1 MSKRRANMIRSV
13 SSGLLAGSLLLIPS
27 ATTNAGKH
35 WVHRGCTKP
44 DCICGIPDQDYQY
57 QPRSASITAVSRTA
71 VLVKRSTLVAEQTIN
86 QAEELLQNRGP
97 EPIPTPETMATAR
110 QQWPTRPEAGAPRT
124 LDAISHRGPIE
135 ELPAPPPSRYFYES
149 LPDGTLRRVPN
160 LLMSP
165 SPQLEGHRPA
175 RLIHVYQ
182 LYDPKLDIDFC
193 SISRVVLQMHN
204 NGQWVLSL
212 RADQHQRELVEQ
224 GYQPR
229 LYVKRNQF
237 VIRLRGYGN
246 FAELPTAA
254 AIQSGKPELVDLP
267 EIKFWVQNGEPRFL
281 RTTGHDDRIR
291 QYFELLDRVE
301 LEFFYR

>member
-1 MSKRRANMIRSV
+1 MSKPRAKMIRSV
-13 SSGLLAGSLLLIPS
+13 SSGLLAGSLFLVPS
-27 ATTNAGKH
+27 GTASAGKY
-35 WVHRGCTKP
+35 WVHHGCTKP
-44 DCICGIPDQDYQY
+44 ECICGIPDQDYQY
-57 QPRSASITAVSRTA
+57 QPRSASVTAVSRTA
-71 VLVKRSTLVAEQTIN
+71 VLVKRSTIVAEQAITL
-86 QAEELLQNRGP
+86 AEEVLENRGP
-97 EPIPTPETMATAR
+97 EAILAPEAMAGIR
-110 QQWPTRPEAGAPRT
+110 QQWPAKDETHAPRT
-124 LDAISHRGPIE
+124 LDTTSHRGPIE
-135 ELPAPPPSRYFYES
+135 ELPVPPPARYFYES
-149 LPDGTLRRVPN
+149 LPDGSLRRVPN
-160 LLMSP
+160 LLVSP
-165 SPQLEGHRPA
+165 SPQLESSRSA

-193 SISRVVLQMHN
+193 SISRVALQMHN

-237 VIRLRGYGN
+237 VIRLRAYGN

-291 QYFELLDRVE
+291 QYFDLLDRVE